1 MKKYILGLA
10 AAFAFFAAGPAFA
23 TTSPGVCAAPAGGN
37 SGGLTVDST
46 YIANQT
52 ATLGNTGCNVLIT
65 FGAGGAISTSF
76 PNAAISYDSGADDN
90 IVGIINNSGQVLPS
104 LTLTGTSGAFGFE
117 GDGACGVGTT
127 PTTGYTFNPGGPGGS
142 SYATACGAVDSTGY
156 ADNGIT
162 FSVVDFNNGT
172 VNFAGGGIANG
183 GTAWFS
189 LEGPVDVNIKAHI
202 STVPEPN
209 TFMLFGSGLIGLAGT
224 LRRKLIS

>member
-1 MKKYILGLA
+1 MKKYILGFA

-117 GDGACGVGTT
+117 GDGACGT
-127 PTTGYTFNPGGPGGS
+127 PGFSFNPQGPGGAT
-142 SYATACGAVDSTGY
+142 YASACGTIDSTGY
-156 ADNGIT
+156 GDNGIT
-162 FSVVDFNNGT
+162 FSVVDFNDGT
-172 VNFAGGGIANG
+172 VNFAGGGIADG

-189 LEGPVDVNIKAHI
+189 LEGPVDVNIAGHI

-209 TFMLFGSGLIGLAGT
+209 TLMLFGSGLIGLAGT
-224 LRRKLIS
+224 LRRKLLS